1 MATSSAGSDPSP
13 PIVYISYSHKDRLWR
28 DRVVRH
34 LSPFE
39 REGILRIWDDQRIE
53 AGRDWNEEVD
63 RARNA
68 ARVALF
74 LVSADSLASNF
85 VNLEARR
92 FLEIGTKK
100 VDFRLIP
107 VLLAPCDWQKVAW
120 LARIQM
126 YPQDAR
132 PLETL
137 AESEVEAAL
146 AVLAG
151 QIADWIRQSPSETKP
166 DKEEMRRYQARVS
179 KRLGELFGMGDS
191 PIPLL
196 TLRRQTE
203 LAAIKRDLLDL
214 KSGSGPRLVGICGP
228 PGTGKTTL
236 ALALAHDE
244 EVRRTFLD
252 GVFYLPPD
260 REATPLAQVRSALFA
275 AVPEASSTTR
285 DFTQILSELKVL
297 LIFDEP
303 EFDREDV
310 SSLIDNLVDY
320 SRVLVVSRSKRAL
333 EKLRAN
339 IHVTDEPIA
348 GSGDSRSDS
357 VEKLRSGKMTLG
369 ELFSDTE
376 LGKSMQDTDKQA
388 FRVAAS
394 LAQAQERSE
403 FDSMDVFVG
412 YLMAGRPG
420 GRRSEDVLVQT
431 AWKNYATNHPDKVK
445 PESSEMWRIVSPR
458 PLDEELGGSWTE
470 TADCKVSSG
479 LGEMLLRSV
488 QLATEVGRPQ
498 PFSTRHLLACLLG
511 PREWR
516 YDPTGADKI
525 AKIELDLRALR
536 LAFRDWVKTS
546 RQDNI
551 AVINA
556 VLGLPGERSEDPLSA
571 GYQKTYSA
579 FIPDRTAYG
588 PRMGAPLDDALGVGV
603 HAGHL
608 AQLIAA
614 KETWMPLSIGLFGA
628 WGAGKS
634 HFIDLLDE
642 QLRELTREPS
652 KVFYQQI
659 VQIRFNAWHYLDTNL
674 WANLVCE
681 IFDQLFAKLEKR
693 SGTKPVEKLKSEL
706 ARQSALAA
714 EATEALKTAAS
725 ARVEAEA
732 QLRTAMQE
740 RKEEEGKVGT
750 LLDDLKNLVK
760 DETIQDQLHVV
771 AEGLGIP
778 KLEQSFAELEARAR
792 EVRTLSGRM
801 KALVLAIFTGPGL
814 WKRGLLLAAALA
826 APLGVAWLAA
836 NGTASIQNLLAGT
849 GRTIAQFVAAI
860 GALSAWLS
868 SQVKAGNS
876 LVGKVES
883 AYEKVKKAR
892 TECEATEEAAKA
904 LKELAAKRQVEE
916 QARHTLHEAEEK
928 MKTIHA
934 ELAELA
940 PGRQLIR
947 FLKERT
953 SAEDYR
959 RHLGLVSLVRRDFE
973 KLSELL
979 ISADG
984 KKDESLPQIDR
995 IVLYIDDL
1003 DRCRADR
1010 VIEVLEAVH
1019 LLLAFPLFAVVV
1031 AVDPRWLR
1039 QSLLDHYPRLLGR
1052 GDEDE
1057 KKTRGATLGR
1067 AATPQDYLE
1076 KIFQVPFNL
1085 QAMEKT
1091 GFNTLVALLFPSP
1104 KAPVEDTPPAPT
1116 PSTATGSTIP
1126 PTASTPAPE
1135 SKVTTEEPAA
1145 PEPSRAAEPVASAA
1159 MSTEQPKPPPPDPQ
1173 RLALTKKEVTDVQRF
1188 QPLFQTPRALK
1199 RLANTYCLIRVGV
1212 DEKDWSEYL
1221 GPDETPGAYRIPML
1235 LLAVTSAFPA
1245 LARPWLLWLRET
1257 TTPRWQ
1263 LTNKDIAA
1271 LTAKYWDTTDGA
1283 DWNRL
1288 AHCLNELNLKDWL
1301 PPEAK
1306 PLEKWVPRVARY
1318 SF

>member
-1 MATSSAGSDPSP
+1 MRKIGTINSSDIIENDDGSVAFSAGATLDGDGANGQFGQP
-13 PIVYISYSHKDRLWR
+13 PCYAPASYH
-28 DRVVRH
+28 
-34 LSPFE
+34 
-39 REGILRIWDDQRIE
+39 
-53 AGRDWNEEVD
+53 
-63 RARNA
+63 
-68 ARVALF
+68 
-74 LVSADSLASNF
+74 
-85 VNLEARR
+85 
-92 FLEIGTKK
+92 GTTL
-100 VDFRLIP
+100 D
-107 VLLAPCDWQKVAW
+107 LLAN
-120 LARIQM
+120 
-126 YPQDAR
+126 
-132 PLETL
+132 
-137 AESEVEAAL
+137 
-146 AVLAG
+146 AG
-151 QIADWIRQSPSETKP
+151 QPGNW
-166 DKEEMRRYQARVS
+166 
-179 KRLGELFGMGDS
+179 FG
-191 PIPLL
+191 
-196 TLRRQTE
+196 
-203 LAAIKRDLLDL
+203 
-214 KSGSGPRLVGICGP
+214 V
-228 PGTGKTTL
+228 
-236 ALALAHDE
+236 
-244 EVRRTFLD
+244 
-252 GVFYLPPD
+252 
-260 REATPLAQVRSALFA
+260 
-275 AVPEASSTTR
+275 
-285 DFTQILSELKVL
+285 
-297 LIFDEP
+297 
-303 EFDREDV
+303 
-310 SSLIDNLVDY
+310 
-320 SRVLVVSRSKRAL
+320 
-333 EKLRAN
+333 
-339 IHVTDEPIA
+339 VTDENGNPIVQKA
-348 GSGDSRSDS
+348 TDPCPGAYISATSLHLLDKKGKPLPASSPFKYVDSATVPFIAVPPMIVKGVSSIVLGCRASVTNSRTGKSTEAVVADVGPPNHLGEISVACAKAIGVPTGTTHPANGGGASSPTIQYCLFPGTPAAINGMTYPLDIGRSPPS
-357 VEKLRSGKMTLG
+357 PAVEKVRPGKMTLG
-369 ELFSDTE
+369 ELFSDTD

-388 FRVAAS
+388 FRIAAS

-412 YLMAGRPG
+412 YLMAGRPRG
-420 GRRSEDVLVQT
+420 PRSEDVLVQM
-431 AWKNYATNHPDKVK
+431 AWQNYATNHPDKVK

-458 PLDEELGGSWTE
+458 PLDEALLASSSWTE
-470 TADCKVSSG
+470 IADCKVSSG

-516 YDPTGADKI
+516 YDPTGAGKI
-525 AKIELDLRALR
+525 EKIELDLPALR
-536 LAFRDWVKTS
+536 LAFRDWVKAS

-579 FIPDRTAYG
+579 FIPDRTAYRRRA
-588 PRMGAPLDDALGVGV
+588 PDEPLDDAFGVGV

-706 ARQSALAA
+706 AKQSALAA
-714 EATEALKTAAS
+714 EATEALKTAAN

-740 RKEEEGKVGT
+740 WKEEEGKVGT

-760 DETIQDQLHVV
+760 DPSIQDQLHVV

-792 EVRTLSGRM
+792 EVRTLSGRT
-801 KALVLAIFTGPGL
+801 KALVLAILTGPGL

-826 APLGVAWLAA
+826 LPLGVAWLAA

-849 GRTIAQFVAAI
+849 GRTIAQLVAAI
-860 GALSAWLS
+860 GALSVWLS

-876 LVGKVES
+876 LVSKVET
-883 AYEKVKKAR
+883 AYDKVKKAR
-892 TECEATEEAAKA
+892 IERESKDDAASALEA
-904 LKELAAKRQVEE
+904 LAVKRQVEE

-928 MKTIHA
+928 TINA

-947 FLKERT
+947 FLKERA

-979 ISADG
+979 TSADG

-1057 KKTRGATLGR
+1057 KKTREATLGR

-1091 GFNTLVALLFPSP
+1091 GFDTLVGQLFPVAKTLAENTRPAQVPS
-1104 KAPVEDTPPAPT
+1104 AAIRTDPAPT
-1116 PSTATGSTIP
+1116 PA
-1126 PTASTPAPE
+1126 TPAPE
-1135 SKVTTEEPAA
+1135 SKTATMQPTK
-1145 PEPSRAAEPVASAA
+1145 PQPSPAAEPVS
-1159 MSTEQPKPPPPDPQ
+1159 STGIPTEQVKQSPPDPQ
-1173 RLALTKKEVTDVQRF
+1173 RLALTQKEVTDVQRF
-1188 QPLFQTPRALK
+1188 QPLFQTPRAVK

-1212 DEKDWSEYL
+1212 AEGDWSDYL
-1221 GPDETPGAYRIPML
+1221 GPDETPGTYRIPML

-1257 TTPRWQ
+1257 PPTRWQ
-1263 LTNKDIAA
+1263 LANKDIAA
-1271 LTAKYWDTTDGA
+1271 LTAKYWDITDGA

-1288 AHCLNELNLKDWL
+1288 AHCLNELDLKDWL